1 MKRSTSTL
9 KVACATL
16 AALFLAVGCSS
27 EESVDDALEEK
38 SSSGAVLDTVT
49 LEATNFV
56 EYIDLTGV
64 TEPIRSAT
72 LSPEVAG
79 RITTYNLDEGQA
91 VKKGETLL
99 KVDTRQAG
107 AQIAELDAQIDQAEL
122 DIARTE
128 RLIER
133 GLSSSRELEQLRTQ
147 RESLAQS
154 KRSAQVGVGNSR
166 LRAPFSGTVLEESS
180 ELGEYASPGQVV
192 ARIGNLE
199 TIKIVAHLP
208 ERQIRYVKKGDL
220 ADVIVPALDK
230 SFKGEIVRIG
240 SESSSRS
247 RSFPIEIHID
257 NEDGEIRSGMRADV
271 LLSKSVHENAIVV
284 PRDVLRQGSKGTEA
298 VTIADGKAEVHTVEL
313 GTAYGRY
320 IVVHGGLN
328 VGDELVIRGQRDL
341 IAGESLEAR
350 SEGPCCSEQLDEA
363 RRKSGLLPITNADE
377 DVEEDVEEGDDEAAL
392 NVD

>member
-1 MKRSTSTL
+1 MKRTSTL
-9 KVACATL
+9 QKVVFAAV
-16 AALFLAVGCSS
+16 AALFMAVGCSS
-27 EESVDDALEEK
+27 EESVDDALDDK
-38 SSSGAVLDTVT
+38 SSGGAILDTVT
-49 LEATNFV
+49 LEATDFT

-79 RITTYNLDEGQA
+79 RITTYNLEEGQT
-91 VKKGETLL
+91 VTKGETLL

-147 RESLAQS
+147 RESLVQS

-166 LRAPFSGTVLEESS
+166 LRAPFSGTVLEENS

-192 ARIGNLE
+192 ARIGDLE

-208 ERQIRYVKKGDL
+208 ERQIRHVKKGHI
-220 ADVIVPALDK
+220 ADVIVPALEK
-230 SFKGEIVRIG
+230 SFEGEIVRIG
-240 SESSSRS
+240 SESDSRS

-271 LLSKSVHENAIVV
+271 LLSKAVHENAVVV
-284 PRDVLRQGSKGTEA
+284 PRDVLRQGSQGTEA
-298 VTIADGKAEVHTVEL
+298 VTITDGKADVRQVEL

-320 IVVHGGLN
+320 IVVHKGLSAS
-328 VGDELVIRGQRDL
+328 DELVIRGQRDL
-341 IAGESLEAR
+341 IAGESLQAR
-350 SEGPCCSEQLDEA
+350 SEGPCCSKQLNEA
-363 RRKSGLLPITNADE
+363 REKSGLGPVVNSDEDVDE
-377 DVEEDVEEGDDEAAL
+377 DVEESDDEAAL